1 MYVYMCMY
9 VQVSVGVGRTAV
21 QVVAGTW
28 NTCVLLD
35 DGTVK
40 CFGNGAYGTN
50 GAGATADRGDT
61 PATMPDQLAAIK

>member
-1 MYVYMCMY
+1 
-9 VQVSVGVGRTAV
+9 V

-35 DGTVK
+35 NGTVK
-40 CFGNGAYGTN
+40 CFGNGFYGTN
-50 GAGATADRGDT
+50 GAGNTVNLGDT